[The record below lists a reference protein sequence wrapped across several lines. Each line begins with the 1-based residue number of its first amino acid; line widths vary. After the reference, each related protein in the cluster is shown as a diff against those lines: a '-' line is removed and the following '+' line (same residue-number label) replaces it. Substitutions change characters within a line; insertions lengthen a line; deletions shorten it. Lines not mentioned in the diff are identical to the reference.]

1 MNGDYECKLPQ
12 WHRPAQAL
20 KLWLGW
26 PSSIR
31 SPMRFTVY
39 FRREAAADGTE
50 QGVTQS
56 PQSGIILAN
65 HASSC
70 CFCRVI
76 ARRLFSKL
84 SELLGRFPAVVLL
97 GPRQVGKTTL
107 AKQCAAEREGI
118 YLDLESHRDLSK
130 LSDPEDYL
138 SQREDKLVILDE
150 IQRVPELFPSLRGLI
165 DEGRSRGL
173 REGRFLLLGSASLEL
188 IQQSSETLA
197 GRIAYLEMQPLD
209 ALEVGREAL
218 PKLWWRGGFPDS
230 FLAVSDAA
238 SSEYR
243 DFLIRSYLE
252 REMPLHGV
260 RLAVGKLR
268 NLWTMLAHAQ
278 GGLANAAVLSRNL
291 EVDVR
296 TVQAQLDLLENLFL
310 LRRLRP
316 WHRNTGKRMVKSP
329 RLYIRDSGLVH
340 ELLGIGGAH
349 PVVGASWEGFVIENL
364 LACAPPRT
372 EASFYRT
379 ASGAEVDLVLTF
391 RDGKSWAVE
400 IKRGLSPVLS
410 AGFFTALDDL
420 KPDKAFV
427 VYGGD
432 DRYRLKPEVEAISL
446 LDLQRE
452 LLGG

>member
-1 MNGDYECKLPQ
+1 M
-12 WHRPAQAL
+12 
-20 KLWLGW
+20 
-26 PSSIR
+26 
-31 SPMRFTVY
+31 
-39 FRREAAADGTE
+39 
-50 QGVTQS
+50 
-56 PQSGIILAN
+56 
-65 HASSC
+65 
-70 CFCRVI
+70 I
-76 ARRLFSKL
+76 ARRVFSKL
-84 SELLGRFPAVVLL
+84 NELLGRFPAVVLL
-97 GPRQVGKTTL
+97 GPRQVVKTTL
-107 AKQCAAEREGI
+107 AKQCAAERGGI
-118 YLDLESHRDLSK
+118 YLDLESQRDLNK

-138 SQREDKLVILDE
+138 SQREDHLVILDE

-165 DEGRSRGL
+165 DEGRTRGL

-218 PKLWWRGGFPDS
+218 HKLWWRGGFPDS
-230 FLAVSDAA
+230 FLASSDEA

-260 RLAVGKLR
+260 RLAAGKLR

-296 TVQAQLDLLENLFL
+296 TVQAQLDLLENLFF

-340 ELLGIGGAH
+340 ELLGIGSSEVLAGH

-364 LACAPPRT
+364 LAYAPPRT
-372 EASFYRT
+372 EASFYRSS
-379 ASGAEVDLVLTF
+379 SGAEVDLVLTF
-391 RDGKSWAVE
+391 RDGKSWAIE
-400 IKRGLSPVLS
+400 IKRGLSPMLS
-410 AGFFTALDDL
+410 SGFFAALEDI
-420 KPDKAFV
+420 KPDRAFV
-427 VYGGD
+427 VYGGGE
-432 DRYRLKPEVEAISL
+432 RYRLKPEVDAISL

-452 LLGG
+452 LLGA

>member
-1 MNGDYECKLPQ
+1 MVIK
-12 WHRPAQAL
+12 
-20 KLWLGW
+20 
-26 PSSIR
+26 
-31 SPMRFTVY
+31 
-39 FRREAAADGTE
+39 RR
-50 QGVTQS
+50 
-56 PQSGIILAN
+56 II
-65 HASSC
+65 
-70 CFCRVI
+70 
-76 ARRLFSKL
+76 SKL
-84 SELLGRFPAVVLL
+84 DELLGRFPAVVLL

-107 AKQCAAEREGI
+107 ARQCAADRGGI
-118 YLDLESHRDLSK
+118 YLDLESQRDLSK

-165 DEGRSRGL
+165 DEGRTRGL
-173 REGRFLLLGSASLEL
+173 REARFLLLGSASLEL

-209 ALEVGREAL
+209 TLEVGIKEG

-230 FLAVSDAA
+230 FLAASDEA

-260 RLAVGKLR
+260 RLAPRKLR
-268 NLWTMLAHAQ
+268 NLWTMLAHSQ
-278 GGLANAAVLSRNL
+278 GGLANIAALSRNL
-291 EVDVR
+291 EVDAR
-296 TVQAQLDLLENLFL
+296 TLQAQLDLLENLFF

-340 ELLGIGGAH
+340 ELLGIGNAEALAGH

-379 ASGAEVDLVLTF
+379 SSGAEVDLVLSF
-391 RDGKSWAVE
+391 RDGRSWAIE
-400 IKRGLSPVLS
+400 IKRGLSPTLS
-410 AGFFTALDDL
+410 PGFFSALEDI
-420 KPDKAFV
+420 KPEKSFV

-432 DRYRLKPEVEAISL
+432 ERYRLKPGVEAISL
-446 LDLQRE
+446 LDLQQK
-452 LLGG
+452 LLAA